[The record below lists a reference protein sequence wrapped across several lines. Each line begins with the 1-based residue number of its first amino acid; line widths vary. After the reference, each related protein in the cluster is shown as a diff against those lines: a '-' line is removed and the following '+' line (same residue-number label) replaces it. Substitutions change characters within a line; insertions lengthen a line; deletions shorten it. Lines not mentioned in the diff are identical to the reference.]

1 MNDNLLDKATSQ
13 GGYLAI
19 KELPM
24 GEFFK
29 RKENSKKVY
38 TREDYY
44 RPEKKYQCDDFGDIG
59 NAIYLDGS
67 TMVFVDFE
75 F

>member
-29 RKENSKKVY
+29 RKHSAKRFTWKKTTV
-38 TREDYY
+38 DQ
-44 RPEKKYQCDDFGDIG
+44 KKNINVGTLKIL
-59 NAIYLDGS
+59 AMPSI
-67 TMVFVDFE
+67 
-75 F
+75 

>member
-1 MNDNLLDKATSQ
+1 MKDKLLDKATNQ
-13 GGYLAI
+13 DGYLAL

-38 TREDYY
+38 MREDYY
-44 RPEKKYQCDDFGDIG
+44 RPEKKYQCGDFEDIG
-59 NAIYLDGS
+59 NAIYLKGE
-67 TMVFVDFE
+67 TLVFVDFE

>member
-1 MNDNLLDKATSQ
+1 
-13 GGYLAI
+13 
-19 KELPM
+19 M

-29 RKENSKKVY
+29 IKENSKKVY

-44 RPEKKYQCDDFGDIG
+44 RPEKKYQCGDFEDIG
-59 NAIYLDGS
+59 NAIYLKGE
-67 TMVFVDFE
+67 TLVFVDFE

>member
-1 MNDNLLDKATSQ
+1 MKDTLLDKATNQ
-13 GGYLAI
+13 GGYLTLQ
-19 KELPM
+19 ELPQ

-29 RKENSKKVY
+29 KKHSSKKVWVK
-38 TREDYY
+38 EEYY
-44 RPEKKYQCDDFGDIG
+44 RPEKKYQCGDFEDIG
-59 NAIYLDGS
+59 NAIYLHGS

>member
-1 MNDNLLDKATSQ
+1 MKDKLLDKATNQ
-13 GGYLAI
+13 DGYLAL
-19 KELPM
+19 KELPQ

-38 TREDYY
+38 MKEDYY
-44 RPEKKYQCDDFGDIG
+44 RPEKKYQCGDFEDIG
-59 NAIYLDGS
+59 YAIYLKGE
-67 TMVFVDFE
+67 TLVFVDFE

>member
-1 MNDNLLDKATSQ
+1 MKDSLLDKATNQ
-13 GGYLAI
+13 GGYLTLQ
-19 KELPM
+19 ELPQ

-38 TREDYY
+38 MNEDYY
-44 RPEKKYQCDDFGDIG
+44 RPEKKYQCGDFEDIG
-59 NAIYLDGS
+59 NAIYLKGE
-67 TMVFVDFE
+67 TLVFVDFE